1 VVIHDFDALRPR
13 SRPNEAHAP
22 LVIDAD
28 AVLSGS
34 VPAERF
40 ETIARGRAQVL
51 QLFGSIKHLQFS
63 FRDSFNVPESL
74 RVQSFVKGFGVFA
87 PK

>member
-1 VVIHDFDALRPR
+1 VVIHDFDAFRAC

-28 AVLSGS
+28 AVLAGS
-34 VPAERF
+34 APAERF

-51 QLFGSIKHLQFS
+51 QFFGSIKHLQFS
-63 FRDSFNVPESL
+63 LCDSFNVPESL
-74 RVQSFVKGFGVFA
+74 RVQPFVKGFGVFA